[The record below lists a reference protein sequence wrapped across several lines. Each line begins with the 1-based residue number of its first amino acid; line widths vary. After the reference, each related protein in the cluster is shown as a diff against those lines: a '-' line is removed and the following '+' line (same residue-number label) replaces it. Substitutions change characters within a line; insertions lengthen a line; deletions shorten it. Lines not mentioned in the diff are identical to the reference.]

1 MDHVVYIA
9 AAIVALPGAI
19 LSSVLIFNL
28 VNPSGFWP
36 ADPGWRRDLTL
47 WLFRAYCFGMVA
59 VAAGALWVWGFGQ
72 WSRYAIGV
80 PMMGGA
86 YALSLLAYKGLGKH
100 NTYFGIEG
108 LVTGGLYAYSRN
120 PGYVAS
126 LAAALGLAVV
136 AGSVIVLA
144 LAGGL
149 LAIYFLFALNE
160 ERWLAKGYGTAFL
173 RYMIETP
180 RFIDARSVL
189 RAREDLLARL

>member
-9 AAIVALPGAI
+9 AAIVALPGAV
-19 LSSVLIFNL
+19 LSGLLVFNL
-28 VNPSGFWP
+28 VRPSGFWP

-47 WLFRAYCFGMVA
+47 WLFRAYAFGMVG
-59 VAAGALWVWGFGQ
+59 VAGVALWVWGLGQ
-72 WSRYAIGV
+72 WPRYAIGL

-86 YALSLLAYKGLGKH
+86 YALSLWAYKGLGKD
-100 NTYFGIEG
+100 NTYFGSDG
-108 LVTGGLYAYSRN
+108 LVTVGLYAYSRN

-173 RYMIETP
+173 RYMVDTP
-180 RFIDARSVL
+180 RFVDARTVA
-189 RAREDLLARL
+189 RAREDLLTRL

>member
-1 MDHVVYIA
+1 MDHVVYIT
-9 AAIVALPGAI
+9 AAIVAVPGAL
-19 LSSVLIFNL
+19 LSGILIFNL
-28 VNPSGFWP
+28 IRPSGFWP
-36 ADPGWRRDLTL
+36 ADPDWRRDLTL
-47 WLFRAYCFGMVA
+47 WLFRAYAFGMVG
-59 VAAGALWVWGFGQ
+59 VAGVALWVWGLGQ
-72 WSRYAIGV
+72 WPRYAIGL

-86 YALSLLAYKGLGKH
+86 YALSLWAYKGLGKD
-100 NTYFGIEG
+100 NTYFGSDG

-173 RYMIETP
+173 RYMVDTP
-180 RFIDARSVL
+180 RFVDARTVA

>member
-1 MDHVVYIA
+1 MDQTVYFTA
-9 AAIVALPGAI
+9 ALVALPGAV
-19 LSSVLIFNL
+19 LSGLLIFNL
-28 VNPSGFWP
+28 IRPSGIWP
-36 ADPGWRRDLTL
+36 ADPDWRRDLTL
-47 WLFRAYCFGMVA
+47 WLFRAYAFGMVA
-59 VAAGALWVWGFGQ
+59 VAGVALWVWGLGQ
-72 WSRYAIGV
+72 WPRYAIGL

-86 YALSLLAYKGLGKH
+86 YALSLWAYKGLGKH
-100 NTYFGIEG
+100 NTYFGSDG

-149 LAIYFLFALNE
+149 LAIYFMFALNE

-173 RYMIETP
+173 RYMVQTP
-180 RFIDARSVL
+180 RFIDTRSVA